1 MTTGDAKPRHSILVY
16 SDEGVLATGAAAL
29 LASAP
34 DFHVVVESE
43 LSNLIPRAARLL
55 PSLILLGLNPAM
67 TLAFFSH
74 LREAVPLARIVLW
87 DRHFSEE
94 LIEQARELGGIW
106 FLPRVSSGAQFLSTV
121 SKIAAGDQPTME
133 STREGSTKVSLT
145 PREAQLITLLVQ
157 GLRNKEIGACL
168 GITEGTVRIYLT
180 KLFVKVG
187 ARDRFELAVFGLRN
201 LHCGYAFWDGQN
213 AFVTETDEER
223 ARPALRSLV
232 LVEPQRRRGYPQIAE
247 AGPLSA

>member
-1 MTTGDAKPRHSILVY
+1 MTNGDAEPRHSILVY
-16 SDEGVLATGAAAL
+16 SDEGVLATGAAGL

-34 DFHVVVESE
+34 DFHVVMEAE
-43 LSNLIPRAARLL
+43 LSNLIPRASRLS
-55 PSLILLGLNPAM
+55 PDLILLGLNPAM

-74 LREAVPLARIVLW
+74 LRQAAPFARIVLW
-87 DRHFSEE
+87 DRHFSDE
-94 LIEQARELGGIW
+94 LIEQTRELGGIW
-106 FLPRVSSGAQFLSTV
+106 LLPRVNSSAEFLSSI
-121 SKIAAGDQPTME
+121 SKIASGDRPSIQ
-133 STREGSTKVSLT
+133 SVAAGSTKVSLT

-180 KLFVKVG
+180 KLFLKVG

-232 LVEPQRRRGYPQIAE
+232 LVEPERRRGYRPLAKA
-247 AGPLSA
+247 AGE